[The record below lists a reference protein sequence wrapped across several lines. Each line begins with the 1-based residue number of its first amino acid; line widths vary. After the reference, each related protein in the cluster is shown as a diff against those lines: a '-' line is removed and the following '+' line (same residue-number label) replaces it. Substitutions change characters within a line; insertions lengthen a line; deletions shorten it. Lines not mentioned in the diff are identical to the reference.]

1 MEKYVDECRS
11 PPMARLV
18 CSYGQVMGQRTKG
31 YNYTAKLTL
40 PCGQKIDVDFFPV
53 ENLSFYVT
61 FPMLGNIVDNIRNS
75 SIPLHTDFPYQ
86 GAETVEV
93 MGILGVDVL
102 QHIKPYS
109 HEELWVHDK
118 RANFIKLPS
127 GYIPFGSAEQ
137 FLVPSESKIL
147 RRRLVERFVPWEDE
161 SSFNHVKVKSKGK
174 KSGKENVAS
183 DAVPNENVNVKEN
196 LSDVRRDNF
205 DFKPPKRVVGM
216 CKYMVNCALEP
227 SASQF
232 DPLKEVFP
240 CADVEYGLDNFYDL
254 ESIGIKEE
262 GSSYELEQVQNF
274 SDSISFQDGH
284 YYVHLPWNRDLVKQ
298 VPSNLKVSLA
308 VAERV
313 YKNLEKQNIANAYE
327 EVFEQQESL
336 GIIELV
342 NQKTSDQIWIPH
354 RPVIRTEA
362 NVTTKIRPVFN
373 CSLKIGKSP
382 SLNEAAFP
390 GIDLMNNLLSLL
402 LYFRSNFYVLLSDI
416 AKAFL
421 QIRLASEEDKNRFC
435 FFRKINGKFVPYRYR
450 TIIFGFVS
458 SPFILNYVIQY
469 HLSAHASDNVSSLI
483 RDKFYVDN
491 LIITCNND
499 VMLSQYVD
507 SIRKLMLEGG
517 LPLREWVSNYPSAL
531 DQLST
536 EERSSSNPVKVLG
549 YFYDVDW
556 DALQLKQRSLNK
568 EAVTKRQIASTLG
581 SVFDPIGVFNP
592 ILMQSKL
599 FIRSLCRAKVDWD
612 QTLDE
617 EFLKSWKSFCGT
629 FEAVSGMQFP
639 RRTFN
644 SDSPIKLCVFTDA
657 SKEAYGCAFLCCAR

>member
-1 MEKYVDECRS
+1 M
-11 PPMARLV
+11 
-18 CSYGQVMGQRTKG
+18 
-31 YNYTAKLTL
+31 
-40 PCGQKIDVDFFPV
+40 
-53 ENLSFYVT
+53 
-61 FPMLGNIVDNIRNS
+61 
-75 SIPLHTDFPYQ
+75 
-86 GAETVEV
+86 
-93 MGILGVDVL
+93 
-102 QHIKPYS
+102 
-109 HEELWVHDK
+109 
-118 RANFIKLPS
+118 
-127 GYIPFGSAEQ
+127 
-137 FLVPSESKIL
+137 
-147 RRRLVERFVPWEDE
+147 
-161 SSFNHVKVKSKGK
+161 
-174 KSGKENVAS
+174 
-183 DAVPNENVNVKEN
+183 
-196 LSDVRRDNF
+196 
-205 DFKPPKRVVGM
+205 
-216 CKYMVNCALEP
+216 
-227 SASQF
+227 
-232 DPLKEVFP
+232 
-240 CADVEYGLDNFYDL
+240 
-254 ESIGIKEE
+254 
-262 GSSYELEQVQNF
+262 
-274 SDSISFQDGH
+274 
-284 YYVHLPWNRDLVKQ
+284 
-298 VPSNLKVSLA
+298 KVSLA

-327 EVFEQQESL
+327 EVLEQQESL
-336 GIIELV
+336 GIIEPV

-354 RPVIRTEA
+354 RPVIRNEA

-373 CSLKIGKSP
+373 CSLKMGKAS

-402 LYFRSNFYVLLSDI
+402 LYFRSNFYVVLSDI

-469 HLSAHASDNVSSLI
+469 HLSAHSSDLTSLI

-531 DQLST
+531 GQLST

-549 YFYDVDW
+549 YSYDVDW

-592 ILMQSKL
+592 ILKQSKL
-599 FIRSLCRAKVDWD
+599 IIRSLCRAKVDWD

-657 SKEAYGCAFLCCAR
+657 SKEAYGCAFYVVQDDQRHLFFSKVKASPLKGKNSSNS